1 MGQWRLDLGLMVLYQ
16 LTLFFSAQML
26 FVIFLEYM
34 PSTYC
39 DANNHCHKLRSKC
52 LTDYDPNQQSLC
64 PLNAP
69 PTDQCVLEK
78 KKIDF
83 ISAQYEYQQDCT
95 SLRSFSASSA
105 TFLGTLIGNIVL
117 GYLSDRLGRKPV
129 YIASVII
136 GVPSIIFGAAIN
148 HIVPYYIFR
157 FCIGFSIAGTLTVG
171 WTYGSEM
178 VSPRMRFRLRT
189 FSNWANARMMQV
201 GVAYL
206 AGEWRLTSY
215 ICAAISFLILPIM
228 AILPESPVYLEQK
241 RKYER
246 AAVARKRIAVLTGDP
261 YEERTYADEKP
272 LKKITLKIM
281 FQSPTLRKNFAVLCL
296 MWFYVGTVSFI
307 TDLNGSD
314 MSSNLYVGQFFSGLI
329 LSMAGIFIG
338 TAEPY
343 LPWLGRRTVFLV
355 AQSIAI
361 VTYIL
366 ILIALY
372 TDQKQTTW
380 YTISYMCAYA
390 FQSICLDSCYLCLAE
405 LIPTDLR
412 STVGAIANNLFKV
425 GTILASLSKPL
436 KYAYEPGL
444 FWINLI
450 LSSIGITVGQDE
462 IQDKNGDID
471 EKEELTNQKEIE
483 LDKFGKLDA
492 HFLNYFICI
501 RSVVQ
506 CQLSIK
512 RCSRIPN

>member
-1 MGQWRLDLGLMVLYQ
+1 
-16 LTLFFSAQML
+16 
-26 FVIFLEYM
+26 
-34 PSTYC
+34 
-39 DANNHCHKLRSKC
+39 
-52 LTDYDPNQQSLC
+52 
-64 PLNAP
+64 
-69 PTDQCVLEK
+69 
-78 KKIDF
+78 
-83 ISAQYEYQQDCT
+83 
-95 SLRSFSASSA
+95 
-105 TFLGTLIGNIVL
+105 
-117 GYLSDRLGRKPV
+117 
-129 YIASVII
+129 
-136 GVPSIIFGAAIN
+136 
-148 HIVPYYIFR
+148 
-157 FCIGFSIAGTLTVG
+157 
-171 WTYGSEM
+171 
-178 VSPRMRFRLRT
+178 
-189 FSNWANARMMQV
+189 
-201 GVAYL
+201 
-206 AGEWRLTSY
+206 
-215 ICAAISFLILPIM
+215 M

-246 AAVARKRIAVLTGDP
+246 AAVARKRIAALTGDP

-450 LSSIGITVGQDE
+450 LSSIGIVVVFFYLPESRNMNLQTVGQDE

-483 LDKFGKLDA
+483 LDKLDA